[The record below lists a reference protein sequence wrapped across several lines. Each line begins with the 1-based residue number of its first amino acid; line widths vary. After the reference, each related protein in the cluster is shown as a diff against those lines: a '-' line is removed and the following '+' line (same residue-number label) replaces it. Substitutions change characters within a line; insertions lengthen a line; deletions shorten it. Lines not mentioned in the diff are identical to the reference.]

1 MDYCAVTNFLPPSE
15 QLLALKMAVDSGS
28 FTSAA
33 RELSISQSA
42 VSHQI
47 TKLERSLGVR
57 LLTRSARGLALTDAG
72 EILMAAINEPLSN
85 LLAAFES
92 YSGRTSAGR
101 LKIQVESA
109 FSAAWLAPRLGG
121 FLERFPSLRLEQYRT
136 SNLRFA
142 EGIELAVKWGSGTWP
157 DLEADPLLGLYYTPV
172 CSPDFVRSGEL
183 RDVQDL
189 LKFSLLHDRKQR
201 DWQRWFKAFG
211 LHYGQAKAGH
221 LADDAYILIE
231 MAIARQGIA
240 LCAPQILRRELAAGT
255 LVRPFPDLRLYTDER
270 YYILTKKDARLTTS
284 ARLFIQWMKHEAA
297 KDFDDE
303 VASSSSESRG
313 G

>member
-1 MDYCAVTNFLPPSE
+1 MNEQAMTNFLPPSE

-33 RELSISQSA
+33 NELSISQSA

-72 EILMAAINEPLSN
+72 EVLMAAINEPLSN
-85 LLAAFES
+85 LLSAFES

-109 FSAAWLAPRLGG
+109 FSAAWLSPRLGS
-121 FLERFPSLRLEQYRT
+121 FFAQFPSLRLEQYRA

-142 EGIELAVKWGSGTWP
+142 EGVELAIKWGSGIWP

-172 CSPDFVRSGEL
+172 CSPEHIRSGEL
-183 RDVQDL
+183 SDVQDL
-189 LKFSLLHDRKQR
+189 LKFPLLHDRKQR
-201 DWQRWFKAFG
+201 DWQRWFKAFE
-211 LHYGQAKAGH
+211 LHYSQAKPGH

-231 MAIARQGIA
+231 MAIAGWGIA

-255 LVRPFPDLRLYTDER
+255 LVQPFPKLRLYTDEH

-284 ARLFIQWMKHEAA
+284 ARIFIQWLKQEAA
-297 KDFDDE
+297 KDVDD
-303 VASSSSESRG
+303 
-313 G
+313 